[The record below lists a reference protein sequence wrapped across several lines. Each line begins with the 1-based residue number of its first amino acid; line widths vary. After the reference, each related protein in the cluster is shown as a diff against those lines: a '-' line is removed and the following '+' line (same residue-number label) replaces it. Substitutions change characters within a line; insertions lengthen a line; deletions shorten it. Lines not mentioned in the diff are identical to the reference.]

1 MIRHRSPFMAVC
13 LLSAVLALPD
23 LARAKQPKCFPREGH
38 CVAVTVNSQP
48 AVPLTKATKKALK
61 SLEEIS
67 HYVDDTRYEVAE
79 PIRGELDVSAS
90 LAQGAESQL
99 GEGGQVDVQIVLLSE
114 VEIETREQLVAEPS
128 VRIGGQAAVGVG
140 HFLEDN
146 RLPPGQ
152 YLLRVKLR
160 GPDNWD
166 RQTIYF
172 TVEE

>member
-1 MIRHRSPFMAVC
+1 MIRSRYSSMAVC
-13 LLSAVLALPD
+13 FLSVVLARPD
-23 LARAKQPKCFPREGH
+23 LAQAKDPRCFPREGR
-38 CVAVTVNSQP
+38 CVAVTVNGQP
-48 AVPLTKATKKALK
+48 ALPLTRAKKKVLK

-67 HYVDDTRYEVAE
+67 HYVDDTRYEVPE
-79 PIRGELDVSAS
+79 PIRGELEVAAS
-90 LAQGAESQL
+90 LAKGAASQL
-99 GEGGQVDVQIVLLSE
+99 GEGGQVEVQIVILSE

-128 VRIGGQAAVGVG
+128 VRIGGQAAVGAG

-166 RQTIYF
+166 RQTVFF